1 MGSTCSPRDYSNY
14 NSNSRSIYIY
24 INIYNSIFN
33 SNSLGVCNFS
43 SHSALRSEAQA
54 QRTPAASQC
63 VFVCFLDMWLGLLLC
78 NHAPLPFPSLPAEQV
93 AH

>member
-1 MGSTCSPRDYSNY
+1 MGSTCSPRDCSNY
-14 NSNSRSIYIY
+14 KPNSNSSYIY
-24 INIYNSIFN
+24 INIYNSIYN

-43 SHSALRSEAQA
+43 SHSALRSEARW

-78 NHAPLPFPSLPAEQV
+78 KNTPLLPERV